1 MQKRTSCFL
10 GILSA
15 LTVSAVQAQA
25 DRSVTLNVS
34 QQSAQTALRTLF
46 ADAGIRNFVIDADV
60 QGNVNLSL
68 SDVPYSVA
76 LKQALGAVSPPLT
89 AQMQDGVTHIRV
101 KPPASPEP
109 VSSHQIIAIVQGNP
123 LLPDVVPAAVNVPK
137 DGFQTIGV
145 KHYDA
150 GMMADLATRPGG
162 LIDVPPNFVI
172 PANSGASKPPGAAA
186 NNVLPDGVKRIYA
199 RESDNVLVIEGNN
212 P

>member
-34 QQSAQTALRTLF
+34 QQSVQTALRTLF

-89 AQMQDGVTHIRV
+89 AEMQDGVTHIRV
-101 KPPASPEP
+101 KPPTQARSL
-109 VSSHQIIAIVQGNP
+109 SASHQIIAIVQGNP

-137 DGFQTIGV
+137 DGFTEIGV

-172 PANSGASKPPGAAA
+172 PANSGACQTPWRSGEQCPAGWRQTNLCTRKRQCPGH
-186 NNVLPDGVKRIYA
+186 
-199 RESDNVLVIEGNN
+199 
-212 P
+212 